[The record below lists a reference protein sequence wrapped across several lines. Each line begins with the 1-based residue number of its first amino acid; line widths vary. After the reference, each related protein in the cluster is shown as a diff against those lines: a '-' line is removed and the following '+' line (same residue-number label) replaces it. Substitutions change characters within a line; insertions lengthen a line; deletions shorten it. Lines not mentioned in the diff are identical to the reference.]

1 MFSIKMIMMVAGFFG
16 MLLII
21 IGFDRKQSDTTNI
34 RESGTAPI
42 VVGVIMIIIGFIC
55 FYIVN
60 QDKIS
65 QFLENFF

>member
-1 MFSIKMIMMVAGFFG
+1 MLSIKMVMMVAGFFG

-42 VVGVIMIIIGFIC
+42 VIGTIMILIGLIC
-55 FYIVN
+55 FYILN
-60 QDKIS
+60 KEKIS
-65 QFLENFF
+65 LFFEYF